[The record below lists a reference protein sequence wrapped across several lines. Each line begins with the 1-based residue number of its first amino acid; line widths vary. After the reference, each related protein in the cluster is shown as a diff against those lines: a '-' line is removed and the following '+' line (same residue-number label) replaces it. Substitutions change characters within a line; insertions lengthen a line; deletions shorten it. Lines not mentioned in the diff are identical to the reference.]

1 MVAQKQILR
10 IVVVSSSDVQDEL
23 DVLEEV
29 VNELNHSLA
38 GEDSPFLEVYHWE
51 TDAYPGFHLEGP
63 QGIIDSVLHIEDCDL
78 LIGIFWKRLGPP
90 VLDANSGPEHEFQI
104 AYESW
109 QRTGRPQIM
118 IYFNQQA
125 YSPKSKAELDEWS
138 RVLEFQ
144 EKFPKE
150 GMKWP
155 YKGKSEFGKLV
166 RKHLPKQIQ
175 KLKGE
180 SIDSSQ
186 KQRKTSDK
194 TQGSELALFT
204 PVPPM
209 TDSRTIHQRRRTVED
224 IYNKLTQS
232 DITGIILTGIG
243 GLGKSTL
250 AALVYRFVEE
260 RRQAYKELFTAEA
273 IWLTINHA
281 VSLADLGDALLE
293 ALNKPLPGF
302 RDLHPQQQAAVL
314 FDVLNM
320 VDKPRLIVLDQ
331 FDNLLNLQTGRA
343 LMDCPGIGEWID
355 ALNSNPCKC
364 RIILISRI
372 LSQGSSEYPPTCLR
386 EYRVKGLEIEEG
398 IELLAR
404 QGVEGNQANEKEMHR
419 AVLECEGHALSLT
432 LLATILRGN
441 RSLRLVDLFND
452 PRYTQR
458 LTDDIARR
466 LLDYIYHK
474 QLDQVQDKLLS
485 AFSVYREP
493 VPLDTAL
500 YLTTEPLKTQIVPAL
515 EGLIAQHLLQDVGEG
530 RYRLHAIISSYARNH
545 FVEDDEQANQQAL
558 QKAHARAAEYYV
570 HLMTK
575 NYISRENRRGIKD
588 VQLLIEATWQYCQ
601 AGKLQDAYAL
611 MEKEGLFYDLKLWGE
626 SATLLTLCQLLL
638 PLGKRHQELLQ
649 AAVIYSNLGWTY
661 SLLGQKE
668 QAIKYCEQA
677 LRIFQELEKRAG
689 EGMMLNYLGD
699 IYVDL
704 GQHNKALEHY
714 KQALHIFEEL
724 EDAEGKS
731 RTLNSLGG
739 VYDSL
744 GQKENDLERREMALT
759 YYQRALQEIGEE
771 DHNAKAIILNNIGTI
786 YKAMD
791 KNDEALKQYQQA
803 LHLQEKI
810 GDRNGQG
817 ITLNNLGMLY
827 SAEGKRKVTE
837 RKKALEFYARA
848 LHLHKDIGDR
858 NGEGVT
864 LHNIGVLYFNQRR
877 YRIALAYFL
886 LARRILE
893 EVRSPDYESIQEYI
907 DKIGTIVG
915 KEVFDSLVKDIQSR
929 APQIVEQS
937 ILEDLK

>member
-1 MVAQKQILR
+1 
-10 IVVVSSSDVQDEL
+10 
-23 DVLEEV
+23 
-29 VNELNHSLA
+29 
-38 GEDSPFLEVYHWE
+38 
-51 TDAYPGFHLEGP
+51 
-63 QGIIDSVLHIEDCDL
+63 
-78 LIGIFWKRLGPP
+78 
-90 VLDANSGPEHEFQI
+90 
-104 AYESW
+104 
-109 QRTGRPQIM
+109 
-118 IYFNQQA
+118 
-125 YSPKSKAELDEWS
+125 
-138 RVLEFQ
+138 
-144 EKFPKE
+144 
-150 GMKWP
+150 
-155 YKGKSEFGKLV
+155 
-166 RKHLPKQIQ
+166 
-175 KLKGE
+175 
-180 SIDSSQ
+180 
-186 KQRKTSDK
+186 
-194 TQGSELALFT
+194 
-204 PVPPM
+204 M
-209 TDSRTIHQRRRTVED
+209 TDPRTIQQRRRTVED
-224 IYNKLTQS
+224 IYDKLTQS

-260 RRQAYKELFTAEA
+260 RPQAYKELFTAEP

-281 VSLADLGDALLE
+281 VGLADLGDALLE
-293 ALNKPLPGF
+293 ALNKPLPVF
-302 RDLHPQQQAAVL
+302 RDLQPQQQAAVL
-314 FDVLNM
+314 FDELNM

-331 FDNLLNLQTGRA
+331 FDNLLDLQTGRA
-343 LMDCPGIGEWID
+343 LVDCPGIGEWID

-372 LSQGSSEYPPTCLR
+372 LPQGSSEYPPTCLR
-386 EYRVKGLEIEEG
+386 EYRVKGLEIDEG
-398 IELLAR
+398 LELLAR
-404 QGVEGNQANEKEMHR
+404 QGVGGNQANEKEMHR

-441 RSLRLVDLFND
+441 RSLRLADLLND

-458 LTDDIARR
+458 LTDNIARR

-474 QLDQVQDKLLS
+474 QLDQVQRKLLS

-500 YLTTEPLKTQIVPAL
+500 YLTAEPLKTQIVPAL
-515 EGLIAQHLLQDVGEG
+515 EGLIAQHLLQDVGAS

-558 QKAHARAAEYYV
+558 QAAHARAAEYYV

-601 AGKLQDAYAL
+601 AGKLQDAYTL

-626 SATLLTLCQLLL
+626 NATLLTLCQLLS

-649 AAVIYSNLGWTY
+649 AAVIYSNLGWTH

-704 GQHNKALEHY
+704 GQHDKALEHY
-714 KQALHIFEEL
+714 EQALHIFEEL
-724 EDAEGKS
+724 EDTEGKS

-744 GQKENDLERREMALT
+744 GQKENDSKRRAHALKC
-759 YYQRALQEIGEE
+759 YQRALYEIGEE
-771 DHNAKAIILNNIGTI
+771 DHNAKATILNNIGTI
-786 YKAMD
+786 YRAMD
-791 KNDEALKQYQQA
+791 ENDKALMQYNQA
-803 LHLQEKI
+803 LSLQEEI
-810 GDRNGQG
+810 GDRSGQG

-827 SAEGKRKVTE
+827 STEGKRKVTE
-837 RKKALEFYARA
+837 RKRALEFYARA
-848 LHLHKDIGDR
+848 LYLHKDIGDR

-864 LHNIGVLYFNQRR
+864 LHNIRST
-877 YRIALAYFL
+877 L
-886 LARRILE
+886 LRPTPLPHCFCLFSAC
-893 EVRSPDYESIQEYI
+893 
-907 DKIGTIVG
+907 
-915 KEVFDSLVKDIQSR
+915 
-929 APQIVEQS
+929 
-937 ILEDLK
+937 